1 VKLKKN
7 LAYGLGNKQK
17 GFLVLTLVLL
27 VCATVLAI
35 ASGVFLRSIGKVNE
49 VGESEY
55 SFKAWSAVN
64 ACGEYAL
71 GRMASIAS
79 GQPGWAYQGNE
90 LLTIGGQ
97 TCYIYGIIT
106 EGETKV
112 IHASSTVSNFTKKLV
127 IEVATNTPKVVIN
140 SWREVADF

>member
-1 VKLKKN
+1 MEKYFNQRK
-7 LAYGLGNKQK
+7 NKQR

-35 ASGVFLRSIGKVNE
+35 ASGIFLRSIGKV
-49 VGESEY
+49 SETGDSEN
-55 SFKAWSAVN
+55 SFKSWSAVN

-90 LLTIGGQ
+90 LLTIGGE

-106 EGETKV
+106 QGESK
-112 IHASSTVSNFTKKLV
+112 IIQASSTVSNFTKKIV
-127 IEVATNTPKVVIN
+127 IEVATNTPKVVIS
-140 SWREVADF
+140 SWREGADF